1 MLFEVSRL
9 FLERVISIKEIN
21 ASSIPFVSKRFVKKV
36 RLSVNFSFKEKIF
49 TQEKGEII
57 RNYTLTFLSV
67 PSSITQRED

>member
-49 TQEKGEII
+49 IQEKGEII
-57 RNYTLTFLSV
+57 RNYT
-67 PSSITQRED
+67 

>member
-36 RLSVNFSFKEKIF
+36 RLSVFSFKEKIF

-57 RNYTLTFLSV
+57 RNYT
-67 PSSITQRED
+67 

>member
-21 ASSIPFVSKRFVKKV
+21 ASSIPFVSKRFVKKIRV
-36 RLSVNFSFKEKIF
+36 SVNFSFKEKIF

-57 RNYTLTFLSV
+57 RNYT
-67 PSSITQRED
+67 